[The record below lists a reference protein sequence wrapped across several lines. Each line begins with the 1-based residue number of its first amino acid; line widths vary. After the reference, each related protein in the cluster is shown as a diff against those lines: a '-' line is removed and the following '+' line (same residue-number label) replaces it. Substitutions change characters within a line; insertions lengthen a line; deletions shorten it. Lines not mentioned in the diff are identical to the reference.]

1 MIQTLL
7 FVVFFVWVHRIFLTF
22 RFRRVNPPLEP
33 VAASKLGISPPKIS
47 VIIPARDE
55 EKNIAHCLSHFFK
68 SDYPNFEIVVVD
80 DRSTD
85 RTPRLLENF
94 SRLSPVPFKIVTIG
108 KLPEGWTGKNYA
120 VHAGSQIASGEW
132 LLFTDAD
139 TTHSVHSL
147 ATALK
152 EALAQKIDFLTLAP
166 ETESVTFWEKTI
178 QPLAVGSLAIWF
190 DPEKINDPKNNLV
203 LANGQFIL
211 VRKDVYQAVGGNEAV
226 KNKVVEDVELA
237 RIMRQAGYCVKLLNG
252 TRLYRTRMYTS
263 LGEIKTGWARIFSHL
278 FGKNVLPI
286 LEKIAMFI
294 FFSILPFLILAL
306 EITFA
311 LQENPNFSKNI
322 FFLSLSVCGLII
334 AVRFVGNRILK
345 SDPWYAFLHPLS
357 SAVMVWIL
365 LVAAGRVLWRR
376 PSIWKGE
383 KYT

>member
-94 SRLSPVPFKIVTIG
+94 SRLSPVPFKIVTIA

-166 ETESVTFWEKTI
+166 ERS
-178 QPLAVGSLAIWF
+178 GSAWS
-190 DPEKINDPKNNLV
+190 P
-203 LANGQFIL
+203 
-211 VRKDVYQAVGGNEAV
+211 
-226 KNKVVEDVELA
+226 
-237 RIMRQAGYCVKLLNG
+237 G
-252 TRLYRTRMYTS
+252 T
-263 LGEIKTGWARIFSHL
+263 
-278 FGKNVLPI
+278 
-286 LEKIAMFI
+286 
-294 FFSILPFLILAL
+294 
-306 EITFA
+306 
-311 LQENPNFSKNI
+311 
-322 FFLSLSVCGLII
+322 
-334 AVRFVGNRILK
+334 
-345 SDPWYAFLHPLS
+345 
-357 SAVMVWIL
+357 
-365 LVAAGRVLWRR
+365 
-376 PSIWKGE
+376 
-383 KYT
+383 